1 MTLDPLKKL
10 RVVIAAGV
18 VTCLSIVGIL
28 WKPDKVIE
36 LKTAVFGVI
45 ETIQI
50 DAYRI
55 PSLIFVVIIGSYV
68 LLQNYIRFLP
78 PDHSILFS
86 WYRRWRLRLPY
97 ASGTLLFT
105 HRIAATLLGSLIITI
120 VLWLVSTDPIVPVTG
135 FYASTLFLQH
145 AFDIDVP
152 TLQIDPSQKTTT
164 DTPDAIDRIDEDRTP
179 IYTLDIKN
187 TGQKEIRSLSIEF
200 ASFDTDGYN
209 FSSWQETFRSKTE
222 TLSLTDGEE
231 IDDYPLYLPPELDDT
246 DYYLIVRISPNYFY
260 GFFSTY
266 VIIENS

>member
-18 VTCLSIVGIL
+18 VICLSIVGIL
-28 WKPDKVIE
+28 WKPDKAIE
-36 LKTAVFGVI
+36 LKTVVFGVI

-55 PSLIFVVIIGSYV
+55 PLLIFVVIIGGYV
-68 LLQNYIRFLP
+68 LFQNYIRCLP
-78 PDHSILFS
+78 PEHSILFS

-105 HRIAATLLGSLIITI
+105 HRIAATLLGSLIITV
-120 VLWLVSTDPIVPVTG
+120 VLWSISTDPIVPVTG

-152 TLQIDPSQKTTT
+152 TLQIEPSQKTTT
-164 DTPDAIDRIDEDRTP
+164 DTPDAIDWINADRTP
-179 IYTLDIKN
+179 IHTLDIQN
-187 TGQKEIRSLSIEF
+187 TGQKEIRSLSVEF
-200 ASFDTDGYN
+200 ASFDVDGYN
-209 FSSWQETFRSKTE
+209 FSSWKEAFRSKTE
-222 TLSLTDGEE
+222 ALSLTEGRE
-231 IDDYPLYLPPELDDT
+231 IDDYPLYLPSEFDDT

-266 VIIENS
+266 VVIGDS